1 MFCPN
6 CGAAT
11 EGKFCQKCGA
21 AVSPDTASGT
31 AGSGTTS
38 GSAAP
43 PVLSA
48 AGLPMNIASALCYI
62 IPVICPI
69 IFLVVDPYKR
79 NGKVRF
85 DAIQSLF
92 LTIALVVI
100 NEVIAIALGGQIDFG
115 WTVYKLLRLAE
126 FILIVFLAFKAFRNE
141 KVVLPG
147 IGPLAAKQA

>member
-21 AVSPDTASGT
+21 AASPETASG
-31 AGSGTTS
+31 AASSGTAS

-43 PVLSA
+43 PVLTA
-48 AGLPMNIASALCYI
+48 AGLPMHIASALCYI

-79 NGKVRF
+79 NSKVRF
-85 DAIQSLF
+85 DAIQSLL
-92 LTIALVVI
+92 LTVALVVI

-126 FILIVFLAFKAFRNE
+126 FILIVFLAFKAFQNE

>member
-21 AVSPDTASGT
+21 AVSPDAASGT
-31 AGSGTTS
+31 ASSGTAS

-43 PVLSA
+43 PVLTA
-48 AGLPMNIASALCYI
+48 AGLPMNIASALCY

-79 NGKVRF
+79 NSKVRF

-92 LTIALVVI
+92 LTVALVVI

-126 FILIVFLAFKAFRNE
+126 FILIVFLAFKAFQNE